1 MENLVSLWNA
11 VLEETIVNCFKK
23 TNISHGNQQTAVTN
37 ADDSFKSLEEE
48 LDSLCKLDENVVQD
62 TLSAESFVEL
72 DNEAVISASYM
83 SDADIIVKVIRP
95 DFIEDEDDGDDNDD
109 NLSDNIDELDCPP
122 PLTRQFKREY

>member
-23 TNISHGNQQTAVTN
+23 ANISHGNQQTAVTN

-95 DFIEDEDDGDDNDD
+95 DFIEDEDDGDNNDD

>member
-23 TNISHGNQQTAVTN
+23 ANISHGNQQTAVTN

-122 PLTRQFKREY
+122 PLTRQFEREY

>member
-23 TNISHGNQQTAVTN
+23 ANISHGNQQTAVTN

-83 SDADIIVKVIRP
+83 RDADIIVKVIRP

-109 NLSDNIDELDCPP
+109 NLSDDIDELDCPP

>member
-23 TNISHGNQQTAVTN
+23 ANISHGNQQTAVTN

>member
-23 TNISHGNQQTAVTN
+23 ANISHGNQQTVVTN

>member
-1 MENLVSLWNA
+1 M
-11 VLEETIVNCFKK
+11 
-23 TNISHGNQQTAVTN
+23 TN

>member
-23 TNISHGNQQTAVTN
+23 ANISHGNQQTAVTN

-109 NLSDNIDELDCPP
+109 NLSDDIDELDCPP
-122 PLTRQFKREY
+122 PLTQQFKREY

>member
-1 MENLVSLWNA
+1 MENLVSLWNV

-23 TNISHGNQQTAVTN
+23 ANISHGNQQTAVTN